1 MHWKTMAALERI
13 VDLPEGELCLAATT
27 QASLGISSG
36 GMGLTDSRDTA
47 DVAYAGSIALCLA
60 ALVQLEENCWSEELG
75 LAGTFSGLAPAVE
88 KGDVLGDYLE
98 PAQRSMV
105 VALFHAKSAYEKAQ
119 KHTEELKVF
128 YMKGKTTVQGKG
140 KAKGMATRGAKG
152 RGGPVQVAPP
162 PKEEQFAFPT
172 MKELSMKSMP
182 QLQKRLTQALSKT
195 RFHRLMVDNGDG
207 LVNITLSDEGK
218 RRLLSASGPGAGA
231 WLTALPTRGDF
242 RTSSANFVH
251 AVRLRLG
258 IVPACMEDLRDQSM
272 VCECGQ
278 WHDPAHPAQMM
289 CCPKAGGGCVWFRHN
304 VVRDTVAKEAKA
316 VGYSVLV
323 EEVTVN
329 GQSGQHLRTDVSI
342 LDYGRKKAHLDFAV
356 TDPTRRSVKRVVQGA
371 AATETANRKIR
382 ESKEKFPDLDP
393 YDDVF
398 VPAIMETYG
407 LMHTDLRKV
416 LRTLAEKRLSKSGM
430 DTSFSTEEQSILL
443 GSVMNS
449 LYQKVSV
456 AAMRGIVVS
465 MRRAA
470 DKIKAY
476 NARGLG
482 GSLVSNAR
490 AEEMVGAALR
500 QARSGLSE
508 MMG

>member
-1 MHWKTMAALERI
+1 
-13 VDLPEGELCLAATT
+13 
-27 QASLGISSG
+27 
-36 GMGLTDSRDTA
+36 
-47 DVAYAGSIALCLA
+47 
-60 ALVQLEENCWSEELG
+60 
-75 LAGTFSGLAPAVE
+75 
-88 KGDVLGDYLE
+88 
-98 PAQRSMV
+98 
-105 VALFHAKSAYEKAQ
+105 
-119 KHTEELKVF
+119 
-128 YMKGKTTVQGKG
+128 
-140 KAKGMATRGAKG
+140 
-152 RGGPVQVAPP
+152 
-162 PKEEQFAFPT
+162 
-172 MKELSMKSMP
+172 
-182 QLQKRLTQALSKT
+182 
-195 RFHRLMVDNGDG
+195 
-207 LVNITLSDEGK
+207 
-218 RRLLSASGPGAGA
+218 
-231 WLTALPTRGDF
+231 
-242 RTSSANFVH
+242 
-251 AVRLRLG
+251 
-258 IVPACMEDLRDQSM
+258 MEDLRDQSM

-289 CCPKAGGGCVWFRHN
+289 CCPKAGGGCVWYRHN
-304 VVRDTVAKEAKA
+304 VVRDTVAEEAKA
-316 VGYSVLV
+316 AGYSVLV

-342 LDYGRKKAHLDFAV
+342 LDYGRKKAQLDFAI

-508 MMG
+508 TMG